1 MPAATRRRKA
11 AFVGILAPM
20 RSLLAAL
27 AALWLAGCSVISVDL
42 TPRVRPLEEE
52 TVEGHGHDEI
62 LMMDVSGFISDES
75 PGSALTI
82 GTPPARVP
90 LLVRVREEL
99 KKAHKDMGSPFRA
112 LTPQERAIFQSVID
126 DLQRQFV
133 AKVVERRKIPATAA
147 AALADGR
154 IYTAQQALG
163 HQLVDRLGYIEEAVE
178 VARRAA

>member
-52 TVEGHGHDEI
+52 TVEGHGDAKI

-75 PGSALTI
+75 PGSVLTI
-82 GTPPARVP
+82 GNPPTRVP
-90 LLVRVREEL
+90 MLVRVREEL
-99 KKAHKDMGSPFRA
+99 RKGQRNAKTKARA
-112 LTPQERAIFQSVID
+112 LRITSPAATVT
-126 DLQRQFV
+126 
-133 AKVVERRKIPATAA
+133 APATFSANS
-147 AALADGR
+147 
-154 IYTAQQALG
+154 
-163 HQLVDRLGYIEEAVE
+163 
-178 VARRAA
+178 